1 MMGALHVYC
10 AGANIRDLPGKYVD
24 SILLNVVDNF
34 ATESLTKEAKRI
46 LECASP
52 RNFMLDNGGYPLLKA
67 EEKGK
72 PVLHD
77 KTKPI
82 NYQGALNL
90 TPHHVIEVVRK
101 IWPHDFVAS
110 DFPVQKLSD
119 RLQQQSE
126 FKRKLEIN
134 VPWAIESAEL
144 RQRYCP
150 EAGLFVS
157 IQCYNIEQLEVF
169 LKAIDGIQLNGF
181 SMPTRTLKLPEIA
194 LFMIRFYQ
202 LGIRRVHLLGVTEFF
217 TLALAAYMSRHF
229 FDWVSLDSRTWKIR
243 ATYSQY
249 LNPHDLMGEELGN
262 NVIIDAGTKTDCSCP
277 WCKDRTFNYMKHL
290 PYKDKRTFLGCH
302 NHWAIEKAGR
312 DLYQNSRTIAE
323 LERYLRLQCRRF
335 DKIRELIDT
344 LYLIDTLKD
353 RDIRYLQECLIIHS

>member
-1 MMGALHVYC
+1 MGALHVYC
-10 AGANIRDLPGKYVD
+10 AGVNIRDLPGKYVD

-34 ATESLTKEAKRI
+34 ATDSLTKEAERMLK
-46 LECASP
+46 CASP

-67 EEKGK
+67 EKKGK

-119 RLQQQSE
+119 RLQQESE

-157 IQCYNIEQLEVF
+157 IQCYNI
-169 LKAIDGIQLNGF
+169 
-181 SMPTRTLKLPEIA
+181 P
-194 LFMIRFYQ
+194 
-202 LGIRRVHLLGVTEFF
+202 
-217 TLALAAYMSRHF
+217 
-229 FDWVSLDSRTWKIR
+229 
-243 ATYSQY
+243 
-249 LNPHDLMGEELGN
+249 
-262 NVIIDAGTKTDCSCP
+262 KTS
-277 WCKDRTFNYMKHL
+277 
-290 PYKDKRTFLGCH
+290 G
-302 NHWAIEKAGR
+302 
-312 DLYQNSRTIAE
+312 S
-323 LERYLRLQCRRF
+323 
-335 DKIRELIDT
+335 
-344 LYLIDTLKD
+344 
-353 RDIRYLQECLIIHS
+353 